1 MGIFDALTNAVS
13 GLQAQS
19 YALENISGNIANSS
33 TIGYKRTETSF
44 KDLFVESASAGT
56 RAQRSG
62 SVFAFSRATNDIA
75 GTISASDTGTSLAVD
90 GDGYLLV
97 QNSNGS
103 NNGVQQF
110 TGQNLYTKRGDF
122 DLDKNGNLVNGA
134 GYYLVGRAV
143 SKTGVASATPTVIN
157 VADSDLYPAVATTT
171 VTYKANLPSTPKPED
186 YVDGN
191 LNSSLLPARTT
202 TGPVATPGTFG
213 STTPTDLST
222 DVDLS
227 ALAGKTFSIN
237 GAPIYTFTGAAAG
250 QKAALEAAIEG
261 ANGGGVYTA
270 TFSNTGLAISSADGS
285 NFTVGT
291 SDASVN
297 TALGITPGTTTNGI
311 QANVTSGFGST
322 ITGSEETSFLTKT
335 IPGGSTT
342 VYDANGSSKEMEFRW
357 AKRTNADATTT
368 PPTKDTW
375 SLYYKTDSTAT
386 GSDPAWVEVDT
397 STATAGVQGYTF
409 EGGVMT
415 VPTPPKTTISNVVID
430 GSIFGDIALNHG
442 TGMSQY
448 SDSTG
453 QISTTTIVQD
463 GVSAGELTGLAIS
476 DGGSLMA
483 TYSNGR
489 TKALYDIPLATFPSD
504 NQLKHLDGGA
514 YSATE
519 DSGSPTLVS
528 GEAIVG
534 SALEA
539 SNVDISDEFTKMI
552 VTQQAYSAN
561 TRVVSTANDMMQ
573 ETLSMIR

>member
-1 MGIFDALTNAVS
+1 
-13 GLQAQS
+13 
-19 YALENISGNIANSS
+19 
-33 TIGYKRTETSF
+33 
-44 KDLFVESASAGT
+44 
-56 RAQRSG
+56 
-62 SVFAFSRATNDIA
+62 
-75 GTISASDTGTSLAVD
+75 
-90 GDGYLLV
+90 
-97 QNSNGS
+97 
-103 NNGVQQF
+103 
-110 TGQNLYTKRGDF
+110 
-122 DLDKNGNLVNGA
+122 LVNGA

-143 SKTGVASATPTVIN
+143 SSTGVPSATPTVIN

-171 VTYKANLPSTPKPED
+171 VTYKANLPSNPKPED

-191 LNSSLLPARTT
+191 LNSSLLPQLTT
-202 TGPVATPGTFG
+202 TGPVATPATFG
-213 STTPTDLST
+213 SSTPTDLST
-222 DVDLS
+222 DVDFS
-227 ALAGKTFSIN
+227 ALAGKTITVN
-237 GAPIYTFTGAAAG
+237 GAVYTFTGAATG

-261 ANGGGVYTA
+261 SGGGGVLTA
-270 TFSNTGLAISSADGS
+270 TFDANGLSISGADGT
-285 NFTVGT
+285 NFTVAT
-291 SDASVN
+291 SDPSVN
-297 TALGITPGTTTNGI
+297 AALGITPGSTTNGI

-322 ITGSEETSFLTKT
+322 ITGAEETAFLTKT

-375 SLYYKTDSTAT
+375 SLFYKTDSTAT

-397 STATAGVQGYTF
+397 STTTAGVQGYTF
-409 EGGVMT
+409 EGGLMT

-430 GSIFGDIALNHG
+430 GSIFGDVALNHG
-442 TGMSQY
+442 SGMTQY

-463 GVSAGELTGLAIS
+463 GVSAGELTGLAVS

-489 TKALYDIPLATFPSD
+489 TKSLYDIPLATFPSD

-519 DSGSPTLVS
+519 DSGSPTLIS